1 MRVYF
6 EKRIVITFCL
16 AAIILCAVGIFSF
29 VNIQRLMETAR
40 LLSHAMQVV
49 NKGDEIVKSSVD
61 SETAIREYI
70 ITFDFSYL
78 EPYYQSH
85 RSLHRLMHEF
95 DSLVQGYPGHID
107 YLIED
112 EPITRKL

>member
-16 AAIILCAVGIFSF
+16 ATIILCAVGIFSF

-49 NKGDEIVKSSVD
+49 NKGEEIVKSSVD
-61 SETAIREYI
+61 SETAIRGYI
-70 ITFDFSYL
+70 ITFDSSYL
-78 EPYYQSH
+78 EPNYQSY
-85 RSLHRLMHEF
+85 RSLPGLMHEF
-95 DSLVQGYPGHID
+95 NSLVQGYPGHID

-112 EPITRKL
+112 EPTNRKS